1 MFAGREDT
9 VVSRRSMVGS
19 FAQGVREHGKPF
31 LLVCFC

>member
-19 FAQGVREHGKPF
+19 FAQGVREHGN
-31 LLVCFC
+31 LN